1 MRKIKVRQFR
11 EGEEYVRKRRQTIM
25 GEIKICEDREV
36 GKGVGYRFELIL
48 VELSQ
53 PCEIG
58 NVQKSR

>member
-11 EGEEYVRKRRQTIM
+11 EGEEYVRKCRQTIM

-48 VELSQ
+48 VELSAM
-53 PCEIG
+53 
-58 NVQKSR
+58 